1 MGKST
6 TSTGPFSIAMLV
18 YQRVYITGWWFQP
31 LWKIWKSLG
40 MIIPNIWNNG
50 SNQPHP
56 DLRSSS
62 FGQGQWPE
70 AEELYR
76 QALQGRR
83 LLLGTSG
90 RWQHCCWSDQYLLSE
105 NPAKSLGIIP
115 GADWKTHKSHIFSC
129 CIPSG
134 NLTLLLK
141 MAHRNSWFA
150 Y

>member
-1 MGKST
+1 
-6 TSTGPFSIAMLV
+6 
-18 YQRVYITGWWFQP
+18 
-31 LWKIWKSLG
+31 

-83 LLLGTSG
+83 RLLGTSG
-90 RWQHCCWSDQYLLSE
+90 RWQ
-105 NPAKSLGIIP
+105 LGCQFRFKVFKVMEKEHTGTKIDKIT
-115 GADWKTHKSHIFSC
+115 W
-129 CIPSG
+129 
-134 NLTLLLK
+134 
-141 MAHRNSWFA
+141 
-150 Y
+150 